1 MDCEIDA
8 GSADMSA
15 RYWTRGIIT
24 SVDADVATPSGS
36 MFGSKRVL
44 TTYQAAAEVAGSAIA
59 AAWR

>member
-1 MDCEIDA
+1 M
-8 GSADMSA
+8 
-15 RYWTRGIIT
+15 TRGIIT

-44 TTYQAAAEVAGSAIA
+44 TTYRAAVWVAGSAIA